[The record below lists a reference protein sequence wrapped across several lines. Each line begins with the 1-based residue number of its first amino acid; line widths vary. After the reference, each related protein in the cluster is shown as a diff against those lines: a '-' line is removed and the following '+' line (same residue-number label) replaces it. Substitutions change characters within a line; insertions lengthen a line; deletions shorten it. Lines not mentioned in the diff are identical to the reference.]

1 MNKLLITIAAAVVFM
16 VNGPVMAATSSGG
29 GEDDNLDIDASST
42 AERALKG
49 ETAQNILNRIACLD
63 KEPGDKV
70 KDSTDGTTHTCP
82 EVPEG

>member
-1 MNKLLITIAAAVVFM
+1 MNKLLIAAAAVFM
-16 VNGPVMAATSSGG
+16 INGPVMASGG

-49 ETAQNILNRIACLD
+49 ETAQAILNRIACAD
-63 KEPGDKV
+63 KDSGDQV

-82 EVPEG
+82 